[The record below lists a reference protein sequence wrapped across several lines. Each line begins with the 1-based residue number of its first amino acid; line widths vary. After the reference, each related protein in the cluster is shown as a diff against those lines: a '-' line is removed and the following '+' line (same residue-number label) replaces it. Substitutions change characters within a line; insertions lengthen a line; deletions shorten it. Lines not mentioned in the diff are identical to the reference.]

1 MRGCVYL
8 CGGSCNSLS
17 TPIPPGMHS
26 RAHQRGQLNKF
37 VGLGTLGAL
46 RTLWERGYR
55 GQRIAGTF
63 SIASMLPTAHQAN
76 GAPSQRLTLQRLTL
90 QRALCRRERIPYARY
105 PDTRCQ
111 MPDAKCQ
118 MPNAK
123 CQMPDAKCQILQ
135 VTSSCSNRAG
145 EAERFSCQLKGILGE
160 NCIFVFL
167 RLKFYSRGEK

>member
-1 MRGCVYL
+1 MRGCVCL

-37 VGLGTLGAL
+37 VGLATLGAL

-63 SIASMLPTAHQAN
+63 SIASILPTTHQAN
-76 GAPSQRLTLQRLTL
+76 GSPCNGSPSNGHSV
-90 QRALCRRERIPYARY
+90 AVNGY
-105 PDTRCQ
+105 P
-111 MPDAKCQ
+111 

-123 CQMPDAKCQILQ
+123 CQMPNTASNLIRQQQSWGSGEIFLSVKGNFGRKLYFCLPPAEILQ
-135 VTSSCSNRAG
+135 PRGNN
-145 EAERFSCQLKGILGE
+145 E
-160 NCIFVFL
+160 NKYF
-167 RLKFYSRGEK
+167 

>member
-1 MRGCVYL
+1 MYL

-46 RTLWERGYR
+46 RTLWERGCR

-76 GAPSQRLTLQRLTL
+76 DSPSQRRTKLTAHPATAHPASDTL
-90 QRALCRRERIPYARY
+90 SPRTNARY
-105 PDTRCQ
+105 PDARC
-111 MPDAKCQ
+111 P
-118 MPNAK
+118 MPN
-123 CQMPDAKCQILQ
+123 AKCQILQ
-135 VTSSCSNRAG
+135 VTSFCSNRAG

-167 RLKFYSRGEK
+167 RLKFYSSGEK